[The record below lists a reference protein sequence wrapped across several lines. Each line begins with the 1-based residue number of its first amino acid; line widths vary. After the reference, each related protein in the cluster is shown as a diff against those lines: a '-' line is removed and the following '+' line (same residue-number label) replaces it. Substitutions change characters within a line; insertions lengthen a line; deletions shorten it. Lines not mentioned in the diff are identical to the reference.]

1 MKSLPVGTEPLV
13 LADGTIINPIDGS
26 VVEDTPALLIEVPNA
41 EEAQQIIVAQR
52 RRIADLPVP
61 PNQLNTISVILT
73 YSMMGVSDED
83 IGMQLGLSSEQVERV
98 KASDGYAEIQR
109 TCTRKII
116 ESNKDHVRNMFVANA
131 KHAANKTFE
140 LLGSKRSDVAQRAA
154 DSILDRAGL
163 RAVDVVEHRH
173 KVEGGLRIEYV
184 DKQDKVPTIDTQS
197 LQRNSNGNR
206 H

>member
-1 MKSLPVGTEPLV
+1 MNLPVGTEPLV
-13 LADGTIINPIDGS
+13 LADGTIINPVDGS
-26 VVEDTPALLIEVPNA
+26 VVTNSPALLIEIPNA
-41 EEAQQIIVAQR
+41 EEAQRIVVAQR

-61 PNQLNTISVILT
+61 PKQLNTLSVILT
-73 YSMMGVSDED
+73 YSLMGVSDED
-83 IGMQLGLSSEQVERV
+83 IGLQLGLSSEQVGRV
-98 KASDGYAEIQR
+98 KMSDAYAEITQV
-109 TCTRKII
+109 CTKNII
-116 ESNKDHVRNMFVANA
+116 ESDKDHVRNMFVANA

-184 DKQDKVPTIDTQS
+184 DKQDTVPTIEHS
-197 LQRNSNGNR
+197 EFAKGEF
-206 H
+206 

>member
-1 MKSLPVGTEPLV
+1 MNLPVGTEPLV
-13 LADGTIINPIDGS
+13 LADGTIINPVDGS
-26 VVEDTPALLIEVPNA
+26 VVANSPALLIEIPNA
-41 EEAQQIIVAQR
+41 EEAQRIVVAQR

-61 PNQLNTISVILT
+61 PKQLNTISVILT
-73 YSMMGVSDED
+73 YSLMGVSDED
-83 IGMQLGLSSEQVERV
+83 IGLQLGLSPEQVGRV
-98 KASDGYAEIQR
+98 KMSDAYAEITQV
-109 TCTRKII
+109 CTKNII
-116 ESNKDHVRNMFVANA
+116 ESDKDHVRNMFVANA

-184 DKQDKVPTIDTQS
+184 DKQDTVPTIEHS
-197 LQRNSNGNR
+197 EFAKGEF
-206 H
+206 